1 MGRLVMASTPRA
13 YRHLHAPAPSGVY
26 ADKRCIVPATKAAE
40 CTDGRACPRPWRS
53 LRAFRRMPT
62 RQGIRRSIWFT
73 SGERELIVRPS
84 HRRAHRYLP
93 SRCACASRRV
103 VQRRRRTGVNAK
115 RSSSPGKVRHRRHY
129 ALQSVIGRQRVNASG
144 SEKLTIRPFTGFAYV
159 RHSSSLRAIRN
170 SHSSWSTSFRPW
182 QCLA

>member
-62 RQGIRRSIWFT
+62 RQGI
-73 SGERELIVRPS
+73 
-84 HRRAHRYLP
+84 RRAHRYLP

>member
-73 SGERELIVRPS
+73 KRGARTDRAPFAPARSSLPSVAMRLRVAARRSATKADGREREALIQ
-84 HRRAHRYLP
+84 
-93 SRCACASRRV
+93 SREGAAPP
-103 VQRRRRTGVNAK
+103 T
-115 RSSSPGKVRHRRHY
+115 
-129 ALQSVIGRQRVNASG
+129 
-144 SEKLTIRPFTGFAYV
+144 
-159 RHSSSLRAIRN
+159 LRA
-170 SHSSWSTSFRPW
+170 SVGDWPPKG
-182 QCLA
+182 

>member
-1 MGRLVMASTPRA
+1 MSQQSAPRDTPLIA
-13 YRHLHAPAPSGVY
+13 QCAL
-26 ADKRCIVPATKAAE
+26 RCHSHTFLVPAMPGTGRDRLELPDDGKAGHGLH
-40 CTDGRACPRPWRS
+40 TACLSP
-53 LRAFRRMPT
+53 
-62 RQGIRRSIWFT
+62 
-73 SGERELIVRPS
+73 PS
-84 HRRAHRYLP
+84 
-93 SRCACASRRV
+93 CACASRRV

-159 RHSSSLRAIRN
+159 RHLSSLRAIRN

>member
-1 MGRLVMASTPRA
+1 MRPRRAACTPIRGASCRRRRRPSVPTGVRVPGHGVRCGRSGGCRRVKASAVR
-13 YRHLHAPAPSGVY
+13 SGS
-26 ADKRCIVPATKAAE
+26 R
-40 CTDGRACPRPWRS
+40 
-53 LRAFRRMPT
+53 
-62 RQGIRRSIWFT
+62 

-115 RSSSPGKVRHRRHY
+115 RSSSPRKVRHRRHY